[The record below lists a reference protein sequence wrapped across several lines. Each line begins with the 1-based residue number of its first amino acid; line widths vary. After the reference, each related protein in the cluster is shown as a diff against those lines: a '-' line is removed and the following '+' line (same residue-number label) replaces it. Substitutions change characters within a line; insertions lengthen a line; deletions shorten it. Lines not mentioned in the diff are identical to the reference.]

1 MMLTITNTTRNSVPQ
16 RGCAVGIAPDGLHRE
31 RVLVFEGV
39 DGHVLRAVV
48 LEHAPHLGRPAHHQQ
63 VAHEEHHADERLGEA
78 LEDGLVA
85 APGRRH
91 ARLGQ
96 EERQQDEDADG
107 DGEGH
112 AAG

>member
-1 MMLTITNTTRNSVPQ
+1 MVMCSAPWYWKTRRTS
-16 RGCAVGIAPDGLHRE
+16 R
-31 RVLVFEGV
+31 
-39 DGHVLRAVV
+39 
-48 LEHAPHLGRPAHHQQ
+48 RPAHHQQ

-112 AAG
+112 AAA